1 MRALIVGC
9 GYVGLE
15 VGRILAARGV
25 EVVGF
30 RRGRDGDALLAET
43 GIRPFHGDL
52 TRPEDLAAVPGG
64 FDWVV
69 DTVSSSRGGADA
81 YRDVYL
87 GGARNLVAWA
97 PARGVRRLVYTSSTS
112 VYGQTDGSWVDEQTP
127 AEPAGE
133 TGRLLIDTEREFLG
147 ARTAGVLAATVL
159 RVGGIYGPGRGHLFR
174 QFVAGEATREP
185 GGGRWINMI
194 QRDDVATAVVA
205 VLDAVDPG
213 GLYNVVDDEPVRQ
226 GDFLGFVARELGR
239 PLPPEAEVA
248 GASRKR
254 GITHKRVS
262 NRRIKSEIGWR
273 PLYPDFRRGYSEEIR
288 RIREGG

>member
-15 VGRILAARGV
+15 VGRLLAARGV

-30 RRGRDGDALLAET
+30 RRGREGDALLVQA
-43 GIRPFHGDL
+43 GIHPHHGDL
-52 TRPEDLAAVPGG
+52 TRPEDLASVPGG

-87 GGARNLVAWA
+87 GGARHLIAWA
-97 PARGVRRLVYTSSTS
+97 PTRGVRRLVYTSSTS
-112 VYGQTDGSWVDEQTP
+112 VYGQRDGSWVDEGSP

-133 TGRLLIDTEREFLG
+133 TGRLLLETEREFLA
-147 ARTAGVLAATVL
+147 ARDAGILEATVL
-159 RVGGIYGPGRGHLFR
+159 RVAGIYGPDRGHLFR

-185 GGGRWINMI
+185 EGGRWINMVH
-194 QRDDVATAVVA
+194 RDDVATAVVA
-205 VLDAVDPG
+205 VLDAERPS
-213 GLYNVVDDEPVRQ
+213 GLYNVVDDRPVRQ
-226 GDFLGFVARELGR
+226 GEFLGHLAQELGR
-239 PLPPEAEVA
+239 PLPPEAA
-248 GASRKR
+248 ASASPRKR

-262 NRRIKSEIGWR
+262 NGRLKAETGWR
-273 PLYPDFRRGYSEEIR
+273 PRHPDFRSGYAEEIQR
-288 RIREGG
+288 VLGGR